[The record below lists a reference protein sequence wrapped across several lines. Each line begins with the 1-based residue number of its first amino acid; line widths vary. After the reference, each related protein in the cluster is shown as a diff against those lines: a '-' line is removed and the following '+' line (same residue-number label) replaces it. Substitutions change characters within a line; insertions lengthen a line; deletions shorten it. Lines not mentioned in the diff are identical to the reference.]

1 MPAKRRP
8 AGTPS
13 RGQGIRKR
21 GQKTKEQSKVSDDI
35 GRKRSPNINSDSPD
49 TKRRRGPRQMENQCT
64 ILYQREEAV
73 PNDQVP
79 VVDMG
84 TTETQGTANAG
95 MFEDAPGGGNIEFIL
110 DREPVS
116 MESAFDQ
123 IGSHVPQ
130 KLKEKIWEG
139 KFIDFSLLLKSAREL
154 NNAIDFT
161 GDLIFR
167 DGKLV
172 VEKQTQQKPIYN
184 ISSWTSAFIIFMSV
198 IIEKHPGKSQEL
210 LKYLRDVRLAAIRAP
225 SASAWVHYDEQYRL
239 KKSKNPSSSWGVIDS
254 ELWLICMSSQKGGNN
269 ASLQSQVGSGSSDSF
284 RNRNGSSNARQNICW
299 AFNRGN
305 CKFYPRCK
313 FIHVCSKCGEK
324 HPATR
329 CDKH

>member
-1 MPAKRRP
+1 M
-8 AGTPS
+8 
-13 RGQGIRKR
+13 RKR
-21 GQKTKEQSKVSDDI
+21 GQKTNDKSKVSDDT
-35 GRKRSPNINSDSPD
+35 RKKRSLPNIDSGHPD
-49 TKRRRGPRQMENQCT
+49 TKRSRGASRNENQCT
-64 ILYQREEAV
+64 ILYQREAESFS
-73 PNDQVP
+73 NEP
-79 VVDMG
+79 VVDIG
-84 TTETQGTANAG
+84 TTQGNAKEG
-95 MFEDAPGGGNIEFIL
+95 IFEDALGGGNFEFTL
-110 DREPVS
+110 DREPVL
-116 MESAFDQ
+116 MESAYDK

-172 VEKQTQQKPIYN
+172 VEKQAQQKPIYN

-198 IIEKHPGKSQEL
+198 MIEKHPGKSQEL
-210 LKYLRDVRLAAIRAP
+210 LKYLRDVRLAALRAP

-239 KKSKNPSSSWGVIDS
+239 KKSKHPSSSWGVIDS
-254 ELWLICMSSQKGGNN
+254 ELWLICMSSQRGGNN
-269 ASLQSQVGSGSSDSF
+269 TSLQSQIGSGSNDSF
-284 RNRNGSSNARQNICW
+284 RNRNGYSNVRQNICW

-313 FIHVCSKCGEK
+313 FTHACSKCGEK

-329 CDKH
+329 CDKQ